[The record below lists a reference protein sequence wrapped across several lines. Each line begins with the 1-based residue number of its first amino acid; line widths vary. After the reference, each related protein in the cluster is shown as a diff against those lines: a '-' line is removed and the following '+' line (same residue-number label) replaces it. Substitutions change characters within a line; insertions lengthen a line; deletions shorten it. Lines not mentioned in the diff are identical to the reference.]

1 MIEQI
6 FIVLFCLFLTCLFQF
21 SAFSQH
27 DNCTGNCGPRNYSSL
42 DCAESLVAC
51 SEELVGCSQKKCQ
64 PLEVKALSNS
74 SNSPHTDA
82 CMTPL
87 WDRRH
92 STPAEEIFM
101 ECTESALQTIEY
113 GPLPE
118 VQRCMLVLSAMLTGA
133 SVDHGRRPV
142 LVSLSTFSAA
152 DTRELRNGMCNDQE
166 PSREKWQATRTAL
179 PSDFKMAES
188 CSLES
193 EGSQKAAAHPALS
206 TFVPVVSRSVHLRCV
221 KKRFF
226 SIY

>member
-1 MIEQI
+1 MR
-6 FIVLFCLFLTCLFQF
+6 LTCLFEF

-64 PLEVKALSNS
+64 PLEVKAPPSKS
-74 SNSPHTDA
+74 SKSPHTDA
-82 CMTPL
+82 CVTPL
-87 WDRRH
+87 WNRRP

-101 ECTESALQTIEY
+101 ECTESALQTIED

-118 VQRCMLVLSAMLTGA
+118 VQRCMLMLSAMLTGA

-152 DTRELRNGMCNDQE
+152 DTKKLRNGMCNDQE
-166 PSREKWQATRTAL
+166 PSREEWPAICTAL
-179 PSDFKMAES
+179 PPDFKMAETS
-188 CSLES
+188 SS
-193 EGSQKAAAHPALS
+193 EEVNKLSQNATAAHPAFS
-206 TFVPVVSRSVHLRCV
+206 PFVPVVS
-221 KKRFF
+221 
-226 SIY
+226 

>member
-1 MIEQI
+1 MIEYI
-6 FIVLFCLFLTCLFQF
+6 PILFLFFLVRLTCLFEF
-21 SAFSQH
+21 SAFSRH

-64 PLEVKALSNS
+64 PLQVKAPPSKS
-74 SNSPHTDA
+74 SKSPHTDA
-82 CMTPL
+82 CVTPL
-87 WDRRH
+87 WNRRP
-92 STPAEEIFM
+92 STPAEEMLM

-118 VQRCMLVLSAMLTGA
+118 VQRCMLMLIAMLTGA

-193 EGSQKAAAHPALS
+193 EGSQKAAAHPAFS
-206 TFVPVVSRSVHLRCV
+206 PVIPVVS
-221 KKRFF
+221 K
-226 SIY
+226 

>member
-1 MIEQI
+1 MSRYP
-6 FIVLFCLFLTCLFQF
+6 FFCFVFLTRLFQF

-51 SEELVGCSQKKCQ
+51 SEELVGCSQKECQ
-64 PLEVKALSNS
+64 PLDFKAPPTS

-82 CMTPL
+82 CVTPL
-87 WDRRH
+87 WNRRH

-118 VQRCMLVLSAMLTGA
+118 VQCYMLVLSGMLTGA

-152 DTRELRNGMCNDQE
+152 DTKELRNGTCNDQE
-166 PSREKWQATRTAL
+166 PSREIWQATRTAL
-179 PSDFKMAES
+179 PPDFKMAES
-188 CSLES
+188 WSS
-193 EGSQKAAAHPALS
+193 EEVNKGS
-206 TFVPVVSRSVHLRCV
+206 
-221 KKRFF
+221 
-226 SIY
+226 

>member
-1 MIEQI
+1 MIEHI
-6 FIVLFCLFLTCLFQF
+6 SILFLFFLVRLTCLFEF

-64 PLEVKALSNS
+64 PLEVKAPPSKS
-74 SNSPHTDA
+74 SNSPHTHA
-82 CMTPL
+82 CVTPL
-87 WDRRH
+87 WNRRP
-92 STPAEEIFM
+92 STPAEEIFA

-118 VQRCMLVLSAMLTGA
+118 VQRCMLMLIAMLTGA

-152 DTRELRNGMCNDQE
+152 DTKELRNGMDNDN
-166 PSREKWQATRTAL
+166 QATEESQA
-179 PSDFKMAES
+179 SDLRLDSNLAES

-193 EGSQKAAAHPALS
+193 KGSQKAAAHFS
-206 TFVPVVSRSVHLRCV
+206 SVVPVVS
-221 KKRFF
+221 K
-226 SIY
+226 

>member
-1 MIEQI
+1 MWRKRALVDRADIHS
-6 FIVLFCLFLTCLFQF
+6 FVFLTRLFQF

-51 SEELVGCSQKKCQ
+51 SEELVGCSRKECQ
-64 PLEVKALSNS
+64 PLEDKAPSKS
-74 SNSPHTDA
+74 SKSPHTDA
-82 CMTPL
+82 CVTPL
-87 WDRRH
+87 WNRRP
-92 STPAEEIFM
+92 SAPAEEMLM
-101 ECTESALQTIEY
+101 ECTESALQTIKY

-152 DTRELRNGMCNDQE
+152 DTKELRNGTCNDQE
-166 PSREKWQATRTAL
+166 PSREKSQA
-179 PSDFKMAES
+179 SDLRLDSNLAES

-193 EGSQKAAAHPALS
+193 EGSQKVAAHQAFSP
-206 TFVPVVSRSVHLRCV
+206 FVPVVS
-221 KKRFF
+221 
-226 SIY
+226 

>member
-1 MIEQI
+1 MR
-6 FIVLFCLFLTCLFQF
+6 LTCLFEF

-64 PLEVKALSNS
+64 PLEVKAPPSKS

-82 CMTPL
+82 CVTPL
-87 WDRRH
+87 WNRRP

-118 VQRCMLVLSAMLTGA
+118 VQRCMLMLSAMLTGA

-152 DTRELRNGMCNDQE
+152 ADTEILRNGMDNNN
-166 PSREKWQATRTAL
+166 QATEESQA
-179 PSDFKMAES
+179 SDLRLDSNLAES

-193 EGSQKAAAHPALS
+193 KGSQKAAAHFS
-206 TFVPVVSRSVHLRCV
+206 SVVPVVS
-221 KKRFF
+221 K
-226 SIY
+226 